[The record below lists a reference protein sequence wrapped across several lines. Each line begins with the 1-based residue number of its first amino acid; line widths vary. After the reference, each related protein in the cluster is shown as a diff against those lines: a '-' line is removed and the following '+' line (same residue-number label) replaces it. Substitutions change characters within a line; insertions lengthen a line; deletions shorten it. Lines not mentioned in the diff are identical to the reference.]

1 MFGCGLLLILLALVT
16 SLQAA
21 PALPPPTTDPDLRL
35 AMQEDFFNRF
45 VQSASAQ
52 NVTVDVLPGNRIRVT
67 LDTTVSAF
75 GTTTPIQVVPVFGV
89 QAAGS
94 ALEIRLIDM
103 QIVGIPLTPELR
115 DSISSNLPDLN
126 QNANRMLGELS
137 QALGA
142 PLVITGL
149 GTGDRELWLEAREGP

>member
-1 MFGCGLLLILLALVT
+1 M
-16 SLQAA
+16 
-21 PALPPPTTDPDLRL
+21 
-35 AMQEDFFNRF
+35 
-45 VQSASAQ
+45 
-52 NVTVDVLPGNRIRVT
+52 
-67 LDTTVSAF
+67 
-75 GTTTPIQVVPVFGV
+75 PIQVVPVFGV

-103 QIVGIPLTPELR
+103 QVTGVTLTPELR
-115 DSISSNLPDLN
+115 DSISNNLPDLN

-149 GTGDRELWLEAREGP
+149 GTGDRELWLEARESQ